1 MKEEGA
7 RWPRRG
13 SELPCRG
20 GAELGSGTAALTGQG
35 RVSQAEGKPVWKPH
49 GNVYRAILAIRQ
61 SWYGGSRGSDELKCV
76 TLTGVP
82 VHLQGE
88 GMVSLPAQEQQPE
101 VGTPVT
107 ASS

>member
-1 MKEEGA
+1 MQSFLAEV
-7 RWPRRG
+7 
-13 SELPCRG
+13 

-49 GNVYRAILAIRQ
+49 CNVYRAMLAIRQ
-61 SWYGGSRGSDELKCV
+61 SWCGGSRGSVKCV
-76 TLTGVP
+76 NLTGVP

-88 GMVSLPAQEQQPE
+88 GTVSLPAQKQQSE
-101 VGTPVT
+101 MGIPVK